1 MSPFTPSVSTRSGS
15 VADNLIWESHTQ
27 RALRKWKC
35 SCCRTPL
42 LKERHVWIMVNGLQ
56 HTIKQMHNEMHV
68 LVSAIVRFCFSLIR
82 LSAKAIDDELL
93 VVTEYLAFWLCRFE
107 TVTNDENFINTI
119 KKLSKAQPGEGKCLI
134 RLTSRL
140 KSRLPMNIISV
151 LLSNHEWT

>member
-68 LVSAIVRFCFSLIR
+68 LVSAIVRFCFSLIK
-82 LSAKAIDDELL
+82 LSVKAIDDELPM
-93 VVTEYLAFWLCRFE
+93 VVTECLAFWLCRFE

-151 LLSNHEWT
+151 LLSNH